1 MLLCVVVCCSRCYL
15 TCDVQK
21 QMFFTVSESPKIHH
35 GGQSWGH
42 LDHVGPSWDHL
53 GATLK
58 HLVGFENGD
67 FTWEVLTK
75 MTLCAIA
82 CCRVVV
88 CGVVCSCVLLLVVC
102 NLRCSKTIG
111 FYSV

>member
-1 MLLCVVVCCSRCYL
+1 MCPCMSLCVVVCYL
-15 TCDVQK
+15 WPFKAILGPCW
-21 QMFFTVSESPKIHH
+21 
-35 GGQSWGH
+35 GRSWPSWSH
-42 LDHVGPSWDHL
+42 AKPSWDHL

-58 HLVGFENGD
+58 HLVEFENGD
-67 FTWEVLTK
+67 FTLEVLTK
-75 MTLCAIA
+75 MTLCAIV

-102 NLRCSKTIG
+102 NLRCSKTIV